1 MAGYFIL
8 MAPATVAAATRSQV
22 TEIAMVRG
30 LARQVLCG
38 GAGASR
44 CQRFELSEAHAVEAM
59 ESH

>member
-1 MAGYFIL
+1 

-22 TEIAMVRG
+22 TVIAMVRV

-44 CQRFELSEAHAVEAM
+44 SQRFELSEAHAVEAM